1 MHNIYVCYVMHNIYV
16 YIYHSI
22 ILLNIEDSQ
31 SYSYF
36 AILIF
41 TNFVKTNNKIVLLL
55 FLIFKVITNIK
66 NIILI
71 YIIKSN
77 NVYVYT
83 YF

>member
-1 MHNIYVCYVMHNIYV
+1 MYLCWYNIYV

-31 SYSYF
+31 NYSYF

-71 YIIKSN
+71 YIIRSN

>member
-1 MHNIYVCYVMHNIYV
+1 MYLCWYNIYV

-31 SYSYF
+31 NYSYF

-71 YIIKSN
+71 YIIRSN
-77 NVYVYT
+77 NVYT

>member
-1 MHNIYVCYVMHNIYV
+1 MYLCWHNIYV